1 MMRFEAIKDTPRHQI
16 DNCQAWHGD
25 SEEVRVHHKCAPG
38 RILAMVS
45 MTEPKQMK
53 KVEDEVFAIV
63 ETCEFQHRKSS
74 LFTTEWTAASMCLQ
88 TNTGKQQRRVQRLE
102 LVNPS
107 HFVGHCLMVPKDGKK
122 KTHHQL
128 WCPELW
134 ADEHHKD
141 QVVQNAMRK
150 SNNCL

>member
-1 MMRFEAIKDTPRHQI
+1 
-16 DNCQAWHGD
+16 
-25 SEEVRVHHKCAPG
+25 
-38 RILAMVS
+38 MVS

-74 LFTTEWTAASMCLQ
+74 LFTTEWNAASMCLQ

-122 KTHHQL
+122 KTHRQL
-128 WCPELW
+128 WCPDCGQMSITKTEQC
-134 ADEHHKD
+134 KN
-141 QVVQNAMRK
+141 VTRK
-150 SNNCL
+150 NNNHL